1 MAVSPV
7 TMAILRLYKQPSDVL
22 EVKPYRLKKEDKPCK
37 VRTVEDGLST
47 VIKTCCHREK
57 KCISNKMYMIP
68 AAVPQVVNYF
78 KGRWTKYPTLD
89 TAAKFMSRNLGIL
102 NNPKI

>member
-1 MAVSPV
+1 
-7 TMAILRLYKQPSDVL
+7 
-22 EVKPYRLKKEDKPCK
+22 
-37 VRTVEDGLST
+37 
-47 VIKTCCHREK
+47 
-57 KCISNKMYMIP
+57 MYMIP

-89 TAAKFMSRNLGIL
+89 TAAKLMSRNLGIL

>member
-1 MAVSPV
+1 
-7 TMAILRLYKQPSDVL
+7 
-22 EVKPYRLKKEDKPCK
+22 
-37 VRTVEDGLST
+37 
-47 VIKTCCHREK
+47 
-57 KCISNKMYMIP
+57 MIP
-68 AAVPQVVNYF
+68 AAVPQAVNYF

>member
-1 MAVSPV
+1 MQSQNGGRW
-7 TMAILRLYKQPSDVL
+7 IINRNQNL
-22 EVKPYRLKKEDKPCK
+22 
-37 VRTVEDGLST
+37 LSSG
-47 VIKTCCHREK
+47 K

-68 AAVPQVVNYF
+68 AAVPQAVNYF

>member
-37 VRTVEDGLST
+37 VNG
-47 VIKTCCHREK
+47 
-57 KCISNKMYMIP
+57 
-68 AAVPQVVNYF
+68 
-78 KGRWTKYPTLD
+78 GRWIIN
-89 TAAKFMSRNLGIL
+89 RNQNLL
-102 NNPKI
+102 S

>member
-1 MAVSPV
+1 MQSQNGGRW
-7 TMAILRLYKQPSDVL
+7 IINRNQNL
-22 EVKPYRLKKEDKPCK
+22 
-37 VRTVEDGLST
+37 LSSG
-47 VIKTCCHREK
+47 K

-68 AAVPQVVNYF
+68 AAVPQKVNYF